1 MAERTYTPEAAL
13 RRRVRQL
20 ERCLRAIQS
29 ALWLAGRD
37 LAGRGADRIDNEAY
51 RLVRDLHQRRGR
63 ANRITCAIC
72 HRACCAETAH
82 LHSGQWIGDECC
94 WDERLRASE

>member
-1 MAERTYTPEAAL
+1 MADRTYTAEATL

-29 ALWLAGRD
+29 ALWLAARD
-37 LAGRGADRIDNEAY
+37 MAGRGADRGDNEEY
-51 RLVRDLHQRRGR
+51 RLVRDLHQRSRR
-63 ANRITCAIC
+63 ADSVTCAIC
-72 HRACCAETAH
+72 HRACCAKTAH

>member
-1 MAERTYTPEAAL
+1 MIEATL

-29 ALWLAGRD
+29 ALWVAGRD
-37 LAGRGADRIDNEAY
+37 MAGMGADRRDNDTY
-51 RLVRDLHQRRGR
+51 KLVCDLHRRCQRADRV
-63 ANRITCAIC
+63 TCAIC
-72 HRACCAETAH
+72 HRACSARTAH

-94 WDERLRASE
+94 WAERLRSRE

>member
-1 MAERTYTPEAAL
+1 MAKRILRAEVTL

-20 ERCLRAIQS
+20 ERCLRVIQS

-37 LAGRGADRIDNEAY
+37 MAGRGADRNDNEEY
-51 RLVRDLHQRRGR
+51 RLVRDLHRQSQRADRV
-63 ANRITCAIC
+63 TCAIC

-82 LHSGQWIGDECC
+82 LHTGQWIGDECC
-94 WDERLRASE
+94 WDERLRSSE